1 MRYLL
6 LLFILFTGAL
16 ANGQNNWDKKVGIK
30 TVNIQ
35 VEVKD
40 LLASTTYEFEFI
52 NPQNTI
58 VEGLYT
64 FKLLPDQV
72 VTAMQLEL
80 DGKYRDA
87 TIEEKWKANTAYREI
102 VGKRIDPALLVKDY
116 NHQYR
121 LNIYPMPANGT
132 RKIKITIDEVLP
144 VQDGRLV
151 YSLPLAITDIV
162 REGKIELLLKDKA
175 HIKLSSEY
183 EWNDQ
188 RQIVVDNNTLIGKN
202 IFTMEVPG
210 LVFIAGDT
218 GVIGRLVRTKEHSLP
233 GRLNKLLIMWD
244 VSASMKSRNLHKE
257 ITYLQKF
264 IKLHKPE
271 TVRFLVFS
279 DKVHE
284 EKIFDHPYSKAKNIE
299 KYLRQLT
306 YDGATSYKALNMF
319 EVDVDYTLLF
329 SDGEVSL
336 EKNIKPYRGPIKAI
350 TTGYANVE
358 KLKAFTCLTKDAVV
372 NIASGDLD
380 SMITR
385 QSLQYAAQDLPVNY
399 EVKTII
405 NDIVYVIPGEN
416 ITAVNQEQG
425 GLTRYDKSYFNKL
438 NIILTLNDLQKAPWY
453 QQYKTLLKF
462 GIEFRVVTPHTA
474 FIVLER
480 LEDYIKYDIAVPPD
494 MYEAAAKV
502 NYTHTQHKYIYTEQ
516 AEKLK
521 QLNRV
526 IEAFNKKYNKML
538 PAVEELPARFQNS
551 GTGSFSQLAGNNLPV
566 SIRGVSGSAAGLSI
580 NNELDESVVV
590 TGYKVSGTKTVV
602 GRTGDVFTSAQTIE
616 QALQGRAAGVQVSGA
631 SAGFFNNATVSIR
644 GAVRGPLWVLDN
656 IPVDGNINDYVIGS
670 DIDYVEVLKS
680 PFETAV
686 WGSRGAD
693 GVILVFTKKGKSQ
706 NYVNTRPYRLSDM
719 EDEDYLQELKS
730 AANKIDTYNELRK
743 TYSEHVGFFI
753 DVADYFYS
761 IGLKEEARRI
771 ILNAIEAGNNQLAK
785 ATVAQVF
792 AAWGEYGQ
800 AIEFYEQLIE
810 PGAGIKRLLAWCYY
824 RNGNVE
830 KAINILYDL
839 ITEEV
844 LGNEW
849 LEVRAVFLQDLM
861 GMVNVNAGKIEPVA
875 GLDVTGA
882 VADIRVV
889 ISTEEPIESVSVRKP
904 GDYTFQ
910 KIDWTPHFLFRTGD
924 FAYDFM
930 LSEATKGTYK
940 FRIKYNDYRYYYNY
954 SRPDIA
960 PKTVQVF
967 IYRNYGKPNQTI
979 EQQNISIDNQSGEFE
994 IMRFNW

>member
-16 ANGQNNWDKKVGIK
+16 ANGQNNWDKMVGIK

-35 VEVKD
+35 VEIKD

-52 NPQNTI
+52 NPQNTV

-102 VGKRIDPALLVKDY
+102 VGKRIDPALLIKDY

-151 YSLPLAITDIV
+151 YSLPIAITDIV
-162 REGKIELLLKDKA
+162 RDGKIELFIKDKA
-175 HIKLSSEY
+175 HLKLSPEY
-183 EWNDQ
+183 EWNEQ
-188 RQIVVDNNTLIGKN
+188 GQIVVHNNILTGKN
-202 IFTMEVPG
+202 IFTREIPG
-210 LVFIAGDT
+210 LVFIAGDK
-218 GVIGRLVRTKEHSLP
+218 GVIGRLVKKEQSLT
-233 GRLNKLLIMWD
+233 GRLNKLLILWD
-244 VSASMKSRNLHKE
+244 ASASMKPRKVSRE
-257 ITYLQKF
+257 ISYLQKF
-264 IKLHKPE
+264 IKRYQPE
-271 TVRFLVFS
+271 VVQLLVFS

-284 EKIFDHPYSKAKNIE
+284 EKVFDHPYSKEKVIE

-319 EVDVDYTLLF
+319 NTDADYTLLF

-336 EKNIKPYRGPIKAI
+336 EKSIKPYCGPIRAI
-350 TTGYANVE
+350 TTGYNNVE
-358 KLKAFTCLTKDAVV
+358 KLKAFTCLTKDAIV

-380 SMITR
+380 SMIVR
-385 QSLQYAAQDLPVNY
+385 QPLQYTTLNLPANY

-405 NDIVYVIPGEN
+405 NDIVFFVPEGN
-416 ITAVNQEQG
+416 ITAVNQEQH
-425 GLTRYDKSYFNKL
+425 GLTLYDKNYFNKL
-438 NIILTLNDLQKAPWY
+438 NIILALNDLQKAPWH
-453 QQYKTLLKF
+453 QHYKMLLKF

-502 NYTHTQHKYIYTEQ
+502 NYTHIQHKYIYTEQ
-516 AEKLK
+516 TEKLK
-521 QLNRV
+521 QLNKV
-526 IEAFNKKYNKML
+526 IVAFNKKYNQTL
-538 PAVEELPARFQNS
+538 PAVDELPARFQNS
-551 GTGSFSQLAGNNLPV
+551 GTDPFTQAPGDNLPV
-566 SIRGVSGSAAGLSI
+566 SIRGLSGRVAGIYIRSD
-580 NNELDESVVV
+580 LDESVVV
-590 TGYKVSGTKTVV
+590 TGYQAARAKAVV
-602 GRTGDVFTSAQTIE
+602 GRTDDVFTSAQTIE
-616 QALQGRAAGVQVSGA
+616 QALQGRVAGVQVSGA
-631 SAGFFNNATVSIR
+631 SAGFFNNATVRIR
-644 GAVRGPLWVLDN
+644 GAVTGPLWVLDN

-670 DIDYVEVLKS
+670 DIDYVEVLKG

-686 WGSRGAD
+686 WGSRGAG
-693 GVILVFTKKGKSQ
+693 GVIMVFTKKGKSQ
-706 NYVNTRPYRLSDM
+706 TNTNTRPYRLSDM

-730 AANKIDTYNELRK
+730 AANKIETYNMLRK
-743 TYSEHVGFFI
+743 TYDEHVGFFI
-753 DVADYFYS
+753 DVAGYFYS

-771 ILNAIEAGNNQLAK
+771 ILNAIEAGNNQSAK
-785 ATVAQVF
+785 AAVAQVF
-792 AAWGEYGQ
+792 AAWGEYAR

-810 PGAGIKRLLAWCYY
+810 PGAGIKRQLAWCYY
-824 RNGNVE
+824 RDGNVE

-839 ITEEV
+839 ITAEV
-844 LGNEW
+844 SGNEW
-849 LEVRAVFLQDLM
+849 IEARAVFLQDLM
-861 GMVNVNAGKIEPVA
+861 GMMNVNAGKIEPVA
-875 GLDVTGA
+875 GLNVTGA

-889 ISTEEPIESVSVRKP
+889 ISTEEPIEFVSVREP
-904 GDYTFQ
+904 GDYKFQ
-910 KIDWTPHFLFRTGD
+910 KIDWTPHFLFRTRD

-930 LSEATKGTYK
+930 LSEATKGAYK

-954 SRPDIA
+954 SRPEIA

-979 EQQNISIDNQSGEFE
+979 EQQNINIDNQSGEFE